1 MGSTRGHKFC
11 HSGWPTGAR
20 DHYSYGGMTNAE
32 ENPSMICLREASN
45 LTGGFPR
52 RTSTHPYTHRI
63 PYEPLAAAQ
72 TNSPSPTNEVTLQ
85 LCLYN
90 KRGNN
95 CKYI

>member
-1 MGSTRGHKFC
+1 
-11 HSGWPTGAR
+11 
-20 DHYSYGGMTNAE
+20 
-32 ENPSMICLREASN
+32 MICLREASN

-90 KRGNN
+90 KRGDN
-95 CKYI
+95 CKQFHCGNFR